1 MNPCIICP
9 NGVGTG
15 MGDVEPN
22 GENTGTCAE
31 LIDAAKLYETGSLDC
46 ASAEVHQLSCCYTEP
61 KNPCIICPNGAT
73 AGVDF
78 VPQFAYALTCGELI
92 EGALLLETECDICE
106 LFGDLYKPYCCPPAT
121 PTPTPTPT
129 TTPTESPTQT
139 STDMNP
145 CIICPNGVDT
155 GMGDAPYGE
164 NTGTCAELI
173 DAAKLFK
180 TGSWGCAW
188 AESSAISC
196 CPAAPENPCIICPN
210 GVHTGMGDVEPIVEI
225 SGTCADN
232 IDYAKRFETGSD
244 YCGLVG
250 ELYESYCCPPE
261 NTTAMNPCIICVGTG
276 MGDVPVGENNL
287 TCAELMDAAKQYET
301 GSQDCAWAE
310 SNAFDCCI
318 TEPENPCIICPNGV
332 HTGMSDVKPIVEIIG
347 TCTANIDYAKYF
359 ETDSD
364 YCGVAEMYEAYC
376 CPPETPAPTPMP
388 TTSVP
393 TETPTT
399 TTPTESP
406 TQSSTGAP
414 ITSTPSTMPVD
425 DTTVPTTTTSSIIVA
440 PIPVEPLTTSPSSN
454 GGKLTTSSSSNVGT
468 TTLFWV
474 LVIPAVA
481 GAYLMALAV
490 YILRKRV
497 AQVQGPATTSPSG
510 VDQMP
515 EGGIPTAVASKIDPE
530 TVDTSFLQLYPVPP
544 PAYAPY
550 ASAPPQE

>member
-1 MNPCIICP
+1 
-9 NGVGTG
+9 
-15 MGDVEPN
+15 MGDVEPDGAN
-22 GENTGTCAE
+22 NGTCVE
-31 LIDAAKLYETGSLDC
+31 LIDDAKLYETGSLDC
-46 ASAEVHQLSCCYTEP
+46 ASAEIYGLSCCPSVPE
-61 KNPCIICPNGAT
+61 NPCIICPNGAT
-73 AGVDF
+73 AGDDY
-78 VPQFAYALTCGELI
+78 VPPLAEGLTCVELI
-92 EGALLLETECDICE
+92 EGVALFETKSDICG
-106 LFGDLYKPYCCPPAT
+106 LMGDVYKPYCCPPAT
-121 PTPTPTPT
+121 PAPT
-129 TTPTESPTQT
+129 TTPTDSPTQT

-164 NTGTCAELI
+164 NSGTCAELI
-173 DAAKLFK
+173 DAAKPFK

-188 AESSAISC
+188 AESNAYDC
-196 CPAAPENPCIICPN
+196 CPTVPENLCIICPN
-210 GVHTGMGDVEPIVEI
+210 GVHTGMGDVEPFEEI
-225 SGTCADN
+225 YGTCAE
-232 IDYAKRFETGSD
+232 IIEYAKYFETDSD

-250 ELYESYCCPPE
+250 ELYESYCCPPA
-261 NTTAMNPCIICVGTG
+261 NTTAINPCIICISTG
-276 MGDVPVGENNL
+276 MSDVPVGENNL
-287 TCAELMDAAKQYET
+287 TCAELMDAAKLYET

-310 SNAFDCCI
+310 SNAIDCCL

-332 HTGMSDVKPIVEIIG
+332 NTGKGDVEPFEEITG
-347 TCTANIDYAKYF
+347 TCTENIEYAKYF
-359 ETDSD
+359 ETESA
-364 YCGVAEMYEAYC
+364 YCGVAEMFEAYC

-399 TTPTESP
+399 ATPTESP
-406 TQSSTGAP
+406 TQTSTGAP

-440 PIPVEPLTTSPSSN
+440 PSPVELLTASPSLNVGTLTTSP
-454 GGKLTTSSSSNVGT
+454 SSNVGT

-481 GAYLMALAV
+481 LVYLMALAV
-490 YILRKRV
+490 YYLRKRA
-497 AQVQGPATTSPSG
+497 AQVQGPATTSPAG

-530 TVDTSFLQLYPVPP
+530 TADTTFFQLYPVPP

>member
-1 MNPCIICP
+1 
-9 NGVGTG
+9 
-15 MGDVEPN
+15 
-22 GENTGTCAE
+22 
-31 LIDAAKLYETGSLDC
+31 
-46 ASAEVHQLSCCYTEP
+46 
-61 KNPCIICPNGAT
+61 
-73 AGVDF
+73 
-78 VPQFAYALTCGELI
+78 
-92 EGALLLETECDICE
+92 
-106 LFGDLYKPYCCPPAT
+106 
-121 PTPTPTPT
+121 
-129 TTPTESPTQT
+129 
-139 STDMNP
+139 
-145 CIICPNGVDT
+145 
-155 GMGDAPYGE
+155 
-164 NTGTCAELI
+164 
-173 DAAKLFK
+173 
-180 TGSWGCAW
+180 
-188 AESSAISC
+188 
-196 CPAAPENPCIICPN
+196 
-210 GVHTGMGDVEPIVEI
+210 
-225 SGTCADN
+225 
-232 IDYAKRFETGSD
+232 
-244 YCGLVG
+244 
-250 ELYESYCCPPE
+250 
-261 NTTAMNPCIICVGTG
+261 
-276 MGDVPVGENNL
+276 
-287 TCAELMDAAKQYET
+287 
-301 GSQDCAWAE
+301 
-310 SNAFDCCI
+310 
-318 TEPENPCIICPNGV
+318 
-332 HTGMSDVKPIVEIIG
+332 MSDVKPIVEISG

-376 CPPETPAPTPMP
+376 CPPETHAPTPMP

-414 ITSTPSTMPVD
+414 ITSTPSMMPVD